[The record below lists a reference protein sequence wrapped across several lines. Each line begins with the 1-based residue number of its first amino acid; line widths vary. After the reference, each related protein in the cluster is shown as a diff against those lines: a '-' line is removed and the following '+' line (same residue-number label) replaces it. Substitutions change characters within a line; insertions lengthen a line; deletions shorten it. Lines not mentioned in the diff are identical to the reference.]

1 MTTTTPATA
10 PVAAPQDNIAGWT
23 PAARWRGVWRAG
35 RWPAGAAV
43 IGVAAALPALA
54 GPYVVGL
61 ASSAIVLALL
71 AMSTQLL
78 AVAGLP
84 SFGQTAFLGVGAYTA
99 VVLANAG
106 ITHGL
111 VQLAAAVLAAAAVA
125 AVTAPF
131 VLRTRGV
138 SFLMVTVMI
147 QGLGYAAAVHWTSVT
162 GGSDGRH
169 TPPVTLGHN
178 GAVTSTPGIYWYA
191 FTVLAVAGAAT
202 AVLLRSRL
210 ALIWR
215 GHAGHEP
222 RMIALG
228 YRPTVDLG
236 AAYVA
241 AAALA
246 GAGGALTVAI
256 NTFMSPAYLSFDIAA
271 AAFAAAALGASLAG
285 RPTMT
290 GALAATAAI
299 VAVRDF
305 LGSNGTGPLWFG
317 LLCLTVPYLRPAATG
332 LRAWSTRRRQA

>member
-1 MTTTTPATA
+1 MTTTTAATA
-10 PVAAPQDNIAGWT
+10 SDAAREDHT
-23 PAARWRGVWRAG
+23 PASAPSGRRRLAWRVG
-35 RWPAGAAV
+35 RWPAAT
-43 IGVAAALPALA
+43 GVVLGAAALPALA

-61 ASSAIVLALL
+61 ASSAVVLALL

-99 VVLANAG
+99 VVLAASG
-106 ITHGL
+106 ITDGP
-111 VQLAAAVLAAAAVA
+111 VQLAASAATSAVA
-125 AVTAPF
+125 AVVTAPF

-147 QGLGYAAAVHWTSVT
+147 QGLGYAIAVHWTGVT

-169 TPPVTLGHN
+169 TPPVTLGN
-178 GAVTSTPGIYWYA
+178 GHPLTSTPGVYWYA
-191 FTVLAVAGAAT
+191 ITVLAVAAAAT

-222 RMIALG
+222 RMTALG
-228 YRPTVDLG
+228 YRPTVNLG

-241 AAALA
+241 AAVLA
-246 GAGGALTVAI
+246 GIGGALTVAI
-256 NTFMSPAYLSFDIAA
+256 NTFVSPADLSFDVAA
-271 AAFAAAALGASLAG
+271 AAFAAAALGAALFG
-285 RPTMT
+285 IPTMT
-290 GALAATAAI
+290 GAMAATVAI
-299 VAVRDF
+299 VVVRDYF
-305 LGSNGTGPLWFG
+305 GSNGTGPLYFA

-332 LRAWSTRRRQA
+332 LRTWYTRRRQA